1 MKHTKT
7 NYKANFGIT
16 LIEAK
21 EIVKNR
27 KGRLPRPG
35 WEALVF
41 KGVSD
46 GHKFEV
52 MLQNNAGKFS
62 IRKWTDVNFSSD

>member
-1 MKHTKT
+1 MKNTHI
-7 NYKANFGIT
+7 NYKQKFGIT
-16 LIEAK
+16 LKEAK
-21 EIVKNR
+21 EIVKFQN
-27 KGRLPRPG
+27 GRLPRPG